1 MAVVHQTTSLTPTH
15 RQTTFEGLKV
25 GAGYQHVKH
34 IWVCFASRYC
44 NASIASPDIIHT
56 HTHITARTCSW
67 QVACWYNIMRNTR
80 HVMCGDA

>member
-56 HTHITARTCSW
+56 HTHTHHGPDVC
-67 QVACWYNIMRNTR
+67 VASR
-80 HVMCGDA
+80 VLV